1 MTSISVPAIGS
12 ARGLKSTFAVCNH
25 VAASRRFSSAVTARQ
40 DAVADQASSRS
51 RKNQDN
57 SNPGRP
63 QSNKQRPPRT
73 IERHRPESV
82 ITSASRPPQKRGDD
96 VSSSPTSAAR
106 LPFVLPKTDWWNSAN
121 TQRPDRPTLQPVEDT
136 PCQAVPARPAGA
148 EGAMPK
154 SKTLRDARQS
164 LQVRVNFSGKFGPRR
179 GHGAK
184 PIAYNGPLSSV
195 QERREME
202 LRERVAGDASQY
214 QSSTLLKLNDTQVVK
229 TAADAL
235 STDSH
240 MKLELKFWTVDKIRE
255 LQDAQA
261 IQAANAKL
269 IHQRKTT
276 EVEVKSSP
284 TPEPAKAKGKGKGGR
299 K

>member
-1 MTSISVPAIGS
+1 MSSTMTSISVPAIRS
-12 ARGLKSTFAVCNH
+12 ARALKSTLAACNH
-25 VAASRRFSSAVTARQ
+25 VAASRRFSNAVAARR

-51 RKNQDN
+51 SKNQDIP
-57 SNPGRP
+57 NPDRP

-73 IERHRPESV
+73 IERHRPENV
-82 ITSASRPPQKRGDD
+82 VTSASSPPRKRGED
-96 VSSSPTSAAR
+96 VSSSPTSSAGV
-106 LPFVLPKTDWWNSAN
+106 PFVLPNTDWWNSAN
-121 TQRPDRPTLQPVEDT
+121 TRRPDRPTLQSIEDR

-148 EGAMPK
+148 EGTMPK
-154 SKTLRDARQS
+154 HKTLRDASQS
-164 LQVRVNFSGKFGPRR
+164 LQ
-179 GHGAK
+179 
-184 PIAYNGPLSSV
+184 
-195 QERREME
+195 ERKEMD

-214 QSSTLLKLNDTQVVK
+214 QSSTLLKPNDTQVVK

-269 IHQRKTT
+269 IHQRETK

-284 TPEPAKAKGKGKGGR
+284 TSEPTKAKGKGKGGR